1 MIYINHPEIENY
13 VKGLIDVDDIILEM
27 EKKAKSENFPIV
39 DRIVGK
45 FLYFITVLKS
55 PKIVVEMGSGFGYS
69 AYWFAKGLKDGKVV
83 LTDYKEENIK
93 TAKEY
98 FKRGNLI
105 EKAVFKIGD
114 GIEIA
119 KEFKNIDILFLDLEK
134 SRYIEAIESLK
145 DNLSSD
151 GLIIADN
158 VLWYGKVLE
167 KNPDKKTEK
176 IKKFTKYMFDNFD
189 TTILPIRDGVLI
201 SKVKSQ

>member
-13 VKGLIDVDDIILEM
+13 VKELIDVDDIILEM
-27 EKKAKSENFPIV
+27 EEKAKSENFPIV

-55 PKIVVEMGSGFGYS
+55 PKIVVELGSGFGYS
-69 AYWFAKGLKDGKVV
+69 AYWFAKGLKDGRVV

-105 EKAVFKIGD
+105 DKAIFKIGD

-134 SRYIEAIESLK
+134 SRYIEAVKSLK

-201 SKVKSQ
+201 SKVKS